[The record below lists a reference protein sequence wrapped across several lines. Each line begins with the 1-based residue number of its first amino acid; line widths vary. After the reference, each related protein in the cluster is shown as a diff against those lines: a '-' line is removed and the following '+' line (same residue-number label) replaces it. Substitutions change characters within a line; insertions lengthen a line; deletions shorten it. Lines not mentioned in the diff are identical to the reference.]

1 MFDSF
6 AMAAKAPVRYPK
18 IFSELFIDVGRF
30 SAKPTLGSA
39 TNNHEMLDS
48 IFDEASDTIPMDDN
62 FSSIAK
68 PIMWVRCVNDA
79 VRKVLQP
86 EVYLPSYFSSLRY
99 FVFTFIRVH
108 VIPGVIF
115 RLCETMCSICIHK

>member
-30 SAKPTLGSA
+30 SAKPT
-39 TNNHEMLDS
+39 
-48 IFDEASDTIPMDDN
+48 DTIPMDDN